1 MEQSDEDAKVSGV
14 SRFWDRLGIRGEI
27 SGGINDEKI

>member
-1 MEQSDEDAKVSGV
+1 MELSDEQAKVSGV
-14 SRFWDRLGIRGEI
+14 SRFGDRLGIRGEI